1 MAIADTSPTSDNTA
15 LNFQATI
22 ARLSTTIVFCV
33 LLFVAGMYIVS
44 PYFAWRWMQIPF
56 MGIFVEP
63 TLIFSGASSPSGER
77 WAVSAAGLTYPDRLI
92 AIDDHLVTSP
102 DDVNQTL
109 AKYSVGDTVL
119 ITYEKASGSSLGPWT
134 IQEQASLRVP
144 LSRFSFQSQLNYFLL
159 PYLIGLTFLIIG
171 TWVFYVRRNENAG
184 RAFAMFC
191 ASMAV
196 LIGGLFDLYT
206 TKVFIIAWTFFVPM
220 IGGSAFSLGL
230 IFPQETRFINKRPY
244 LSLLGYAP
252 ALVLI
257 VAGEWMLNVPRAYA
271 AGWLVSYLY
280 AALGGVFLILMNMYR
295 WGQAASPIV
304 RSQSRIIVAASA
316 LGFTPIIFWLVY
328 SNAFDT
334 TFQFNVLY
342 HFTPLIAFP
351 LGIAYAILRYRLL
364 KTEYI
369 LSRGLIYTSLIVLT
383 VVGYG
388 LIVTGISTVLGSMLP
403 GNSPALIAIL
413 VLILIFGLNPLRLW
427 LENKVDAFFFRSRL
441 GYRQQL
447 QQFSRVLTESVDLP
461 LIANEI
467 QRLLD
472 NALKPEHLY
481 IFLRDHS
488 RVEYQAYA
496 ANGQSSTDIRF
507 NAESSLARSLTSRR
521 NVLHLAPDTPLPST
535 LLRDRSRL
543 AVLGSTIF
551 VPLNSKNGLIG
562 WLALGNKLSGQPYSS
577 QDLDFLESLTDQSAL
592 AIERAQAVATL
603 EKRLNELNV
612 LSQVSQAINFSVSFD
627 DLLELVYAQT
637 GRVLDVSNFSIVLH
651 QPRARKLSYALHVEN
666 NERIPSLERTAWDY
680 GEGLVSEIVR
690 SGQPILTDDYLGECA
705 RRRVAPLAR
714 PYQAWMGV
722 PLNVGAGTL
731 GALVISSFDVGRTFS
746 DDHLKIFTAIADQ
759 AATAIDKARLYQQTE
774 QRARQL
780 ATLNQVAQTITS
792 TLDLEP
798 LLQQVLES
806 AVNILACEAGSLF
819 LLDEETGESIF
830 KNTVGP
836 VARNLIGS
844 RVPAGRGIVGETAK
858 SGQPIIV
865 NDTAHDPRWFYQSDQ
880 TTGFLSRAVLA
891 VPLRIKDRT
900 IGVIEVINKRDGSP
914 FDEEDTTLLTAFGG
928 QAAVA
933 IENARL
939 FNSTDQALAARVEE
953 LSVMQRIDRELNAAL
968 DVKRIFSY
976 VLDRALALT
985 GADAA
990 LAGIVL
996 EEGFEIVAHRGYGDA
1011 IKPFIENAAP
1021 LGKGLIGR
1029 ALATGRVS
1037 LTENVKSES
1046 DYIEVLPS
1054 AVAQLI
1060 IPMRRED
1067 QTLGVVAIESR
1078 NPDCFSDENVEFLV
1092 RLADHAAISLA
1103 NARLYAEVNAANLA
1117 KSEFVSFVSHELKTP
1132 MTSIKGYADWL
1143 SAGAVGPLNET
1154 QGQFLNIIKSNVER
1168 MTTIVSDLA
1177 DVARI
1182 ESGRLKLETKEMSF
1196 QTVIDEVVRSLQGQY
1211 DAKQQTLL
1219 MDVESDLPLVWGD
1232 HVRLV
1237 QALTNLMSNGYKYT
1251 PVGGS
1256 VTLRVHRAKN
1266 IWDAKGA
1273 AEVLHVSVQ
1282 DTGYGISPVD
1292 QKKIFTKFFR
1302 AEDRSIREA
1311 PGTGLGLNIFKQL
1324 IELSGGRTWF
1334 ESELEKGSTFHFTV
1348 PVASAIKVSGQE
1360 AASPS

>member
-1 MAIADTSPTSDNTA
+1 MAIVNASPASDKAA
-15 LNFQATI
+15 LDFQAAM

-33 LLFVAGMYIVS
+33 LLFVAGMYVTT
-44 PYFAWRWMQIPF
+44 PFFAWRWMQIPF

-63 TLIFSGASSPSGER
+63 SLIFSGASSPAGER
-77 WAVSAAGLTYPDRLI
+77 WALSNAGLAYPDRLI
-92 AIDDHLVTSP
+92 AIDKHVVTSP
-102 DDVNQTL
+102 DDVHQTL
-109 AKYSVGDTVL
+109 ANYAVGDTVL

-134 IQEQASLRVP
+134 IQGQSSIRIQ
-144 LSRFSFQSQLNYFLL
+144 LSRFSFQSQLDYFLL
-159 PYLIGLTFLIIG
+159 PYLIGLTFLITG
-171 TWVFYVRRNENAG
+171 TWVFYLRRNENAG
-184 RAFAMFC
+184 RTFAMFC

-196 LIGGLFDLYT
+196 LMGGLFDLYT
-206 TKVFIIAWTFFVPM
+206 TKVFTTAWTFFVPL
-220 IGGSAFSLGL
+220 IGGSAFALGL
-230 IFPQETRFINKRPY
+230 IFPQETRFVNKRPY
-244 LSLLGYAP
+244 LSWLGYVP
-252 ALVLI
+252 ALILI
-257 VAGEWMLNVPRAYA
+257 VVGEWMLNIPRVYA
-271 AGWLVSYLY
+271 AGWLASYIY
-280 AALGGVFLILMNMYR
+280 ASLGGVFLILMNTYR
-295 WGQAASPIV
+295 WRQAASPIV
-304 RSQSRIIVAASA
+304 RSQSRIIVGASA
-316 LGFTPIIFWLVY
+316 IGFTPIIFWVVY
-328 SNAFDT
+328 SNTVDP

-369 LSRGLIYTSLIVLT
+369 LSRGLMHTTLIVLAM
-383 VVGYG
+383 VGYG
-388 LIVTGISTVLGSMLP
+388 LLVTGASTLLGSVLP
-403 GNSPALIAIL
+403 ANSPALIAIL
-413 VLILIFGLNPLRLW
+413 VIVLVFGFNPLRLW
-427 LENKVDAFFFRSRL
+427 LENKVDMFFFRSRL
-441 GYRQQL
+441 GYREQL

-461 LIANEI
+461 VIAQEI
-467 QRLLD
+467 QHLLD
-472 NALKPEHLY
+472 NALKPSHLF
-481 IFLRDHS
+481 IFLRGNS
-488 RVEYQAYA
+488 RAEYAAYA
-496 ANGQSSTDIRF
+496 AEGQSPTDIRF
-507 NAESSLARSLTSRR
+507 STESPLARSLTSRR
-521 NVLHLAPDTPLPST
+521 NVLYLAPDAPLPST

-612 LSQVSQAINFSVSFD
+612 LSQVSQAINFSVAFD
-627 DLLELVYAQT
+627 DLLELIYAQA
-637 GRVLDVSNFSIVLH
+637 GRVLDVTNFSIILF
-651 QPRARKLSYALHVEN
+651 QPRTRQLRYALHVEK
-666 NERIPSLERTAWDY
+666 NERMPSMERAAWEY
-680 GEGLVSEIVR
+680 GQGLASEIIR
-690 SGQPILTDDYLGECA
+690 TGQPILTDDYLGECA

-714 PYQAWMGV
+714 PYQAWLGV

-731 GALVISSFDVGRTFS
+731 GAMVISSFDMGRTFT
-746 DDHLKIFTAIADQ
+746 DDQLKIFTAIADQ
-759 AATAIDKARLYQQTE
+759 AATAIDKSRLYQQTE

-780 ATLNQVAQTITS
+780 ATLNQVAQAITS

-806 AVNILACEAGSLF
+806 AVNILACDAGSLF
-819 LLDEETGESIF
+819 LIDEDTGESIF

-844 RVPAGRGIVGETAK
+844 RVPAGRGIVGETAR

-865 NDTAHDPRWFYQSDQ
+865 NDTTSDPRWFYQSDQ
-880 TTGFLSRAVLA
+880 TTGFFSRAVLA

-914 FDEEDTTLLTAFGG
+914 FDEEDTSLLTAFGG

-976 VLDRALALT
+976 VLDRALVLT

-996 EEGFEIVAHRGYGDA
+996 EEGVEIVAHRGYGEA
-1011 IKPFIENAAP
+1011 IKPYIENAAP
-1021 LGKGLIGR
+1021 MGKGLIGR
-1029 ALATGRVS
+1029 VIASGRVLLAT
-1037 LTENVKSES
+1037 NVKSES
-1046 DYIEVLPS
+1046 DYVEILPS
-1054 AVAQLI
+1054 TVAQLI

-1067 QTLGVVAIESR
+1067 QTLGVVAIESA
-1078 NPDCFSDENVEFLV
+1078 NLDCFSDDNVEFLV

-1196 QTVIDEVVRSLQGQY
+1196 QTVIDEVVSSLQGQY
-1211 DAKQQTLL
+1211 DAKQQTLV

-1251 PVGGS
+1251 PVGGA
-1256 VTLRVHRAKN
+1256 VTLRVHPTKN

-1273 AEVLHVSVQ
+1273 AEVLHISVQ
-1282 DTGYGISPVD
+1282 DTGYGISPAD

-1302 AEDRSIREA
+1302 AEDRTIREA

-1324 IELSGGRTWF
+1324 IELSGGRAWF
-1334 ESELEKGSTFHFTV
+1334 ESELGKGSTFHFTV
-1348 PVASAIKVSGQE
+1348 PVASAMKALGQV
-1360 AASPS
+1360 AASPN